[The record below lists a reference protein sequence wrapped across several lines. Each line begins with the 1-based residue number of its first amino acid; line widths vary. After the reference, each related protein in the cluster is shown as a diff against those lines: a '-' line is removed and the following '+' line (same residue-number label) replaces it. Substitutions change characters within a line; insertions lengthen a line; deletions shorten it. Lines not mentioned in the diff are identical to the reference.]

1 MTTSLVPITAAQGQ
15 ITPLARDQIDLIKR
29 TIAKG
34 ADDDELA
41 LFVQVCNKTGLDP
54 FARQIYAIKRWDNRE
69 GREIMGVQIS
79 IDGMR
84 LIAERSGKYTG
95 QIGPFWCGKDG
106 EWRDVWLSELPPV
119 AAKVGVLR
127 SDFREPLW
135 AVARFAGYVQTKKD
149 GSPSGLWKKM
159 ADVMLAK
166 CFDEE
171 TEVLTDCGFRRF
183 QDVGDANVMMV
194 ESGELVPSNSRPFS
208 QEYSGD
214 MVTYESDDLNFKV
227 TPNHDMITTFGK
239 VEAWGMFQTSHSRGP
254 WSIPRIVSKVVAS
267 NHPFMKLVGYVIAD
281 GYFRNGSGWEI
292 AVSRPDKIATLR
304 TLGLHNNE
312 RVKHAAGDTVI
323 AKSGRSITSNFD
335 KAVFDYKK
343 DFLSAAI
350 DSNKQLMKEFT
361 KSITPQD
368 AKTIVDAW
376 QEFDGHTNKKTGVRR
391 IYISDVG
398 RLSAFEFLAVK
409 AGYSV
414 SNRKKR
420 QSDVGGTNYVLT
432 ISEREKIPVF
442 KQGNS
447 TRPSLHLSKNR
458 SGVVWCVTV
467 PSGVIVVR
475 RNGFSMLCG
484 NCAEALALRKA
495 FPQELSGL
503 YSREEM
509 GQADNEAPEILPA
522 RAELPEAKAEAVREK
537 IKTIKAGSEERDY
550 AADLEARKKAVWA
563 SFLARHD
570 GKKAAAMAA
579 VKALIPKGSSKEW
592 DETDVEILENSF
604 REPIISAD
612 FEEVEEVEA
621 ISVREDPGLPFSD
634 VNGGV

>member
-166 CFDEE
+166 C
-171 TEVLTDCGFRRF
+171 
-183 QDVGDANVMMV
+183 
-194 ESGELVPSNSRPFS
+194 
-208 QEYSGD
+208 
-214 MVTYESDDLNFKV
+214 
-227 TPNHDMITTFGK
+227 
-239 VEAWGMFQTSHSRGP
+239 
-254 WSIPRIVSKVVAS
+254 
-267 NHPFMKLVGYVIAD
+267 
-281 GYFRNGSGWEI
+281 
-292 AVSRPDKIATLR
+292 
-304 TLGLHNNE
+304 
-312 RVKHAAGDTVI
+312 
-323 AKSGRSITSNFD
+323 
-335 KAVFDYKK
+335 
-343 DFLSAAI
+343 
-350 DSNKQLMKEFT
+350 
-361 KSITPQD
+361 
-368 AKTIVDAW
+368 
-376 QEFDGHTNKKTGVRR
+376 
-391 IYISDVG
+391 
-398 RLSAFEFLAVK
+398 
-409 AGYSV
+409 
-414 SNRKKR
+414 
-420 QSDVGGTNYVLT
+420 
-432 ISEREKIPVF
+432 
-442 KQGNS
+442 
-447 TRPSLHLSKNR
+447 
-458 SGVVWCVTV
+458 
-467 PSGVIVVR
+467 
-475 RNGFSMLCG
+475 
-484 NCAEALALRKA
+484 AEALALRKG

>member
-1 MTTSLVPITAAQGQ
+1 MSERVE
-15 ITPLARDQIDLIKR
+15 LAEYKQLNEESVALIKS
-29 TIAKG
+29 TICKG
-34 ADDDELA
+34 ASNEELK
-41 LFVQVCNKTGLDP
+41 LFINICNKTGLDP
-54 FARQIYAIKRWDNRE
+54 FTRQIYAIKRWDSRE
-69 GREIMGVQIS
+69 HKEVMSTQVS

-84 LIAERSGKYTG
+84 LVAERSRQYAG
-95 QIGPFWCGKDG
+95 QLGPFWCGPDG
-106 EWRDVWLSELPPV
+106 KWVDVWTAKGAPF
-119 AAKVGVLR
+119 AAKVGVIR
-127 SDFREPLW
+127 NDFKETLW
-135 AVARFAGYVQTKKD
+135 AVARFDAYAQRTKEGKLT
-149 GSPSGLWKKM
+149 SMWAKM
-159 ADVMLAK
+159 PDRMIAK

-239 VEAWGMFQTSHSRGP
+239 VEAWAMFQTSHSRGP
-254 WSIPRIVSKVVAS
+254 WSIPRKVSKVVAS
-267 NHPFMKLVGYVIAD
+267 NHPFMKLVGYVIAN

-432 ISEREKIPVF
+432 ISERDKIPVF

-495 FPQELSGL
+495 FPMELSGL
-503 YSREEM
+503 YATEEM
-509 GQADNEAPEILPA
+509 EQCAKIPDVEVESSEVVHDAKFKEKKGRAN
-522 RAELPEAKAEAVREK
+522 AELKQSPSQENQPLLKDRLIRTLVFICTDEGQLAMKKEEIAPF
-537 IKTIKAGSEERDY
+537 IKR
-550 AADLEARKKAVWA
+550 V
-563 SFLARHD
+563 LARED
-570 GKKAAAMAA
+570 IKGMEDVSEDELKQ
-579 VKALIPKGSSKEW
+579 LITIAKQ
-592 DETDVEILENSF
+592 
-604 REPIISAD
+604 
-612 FEEVEEVEA
+612 EVEQRGA
-621 ISVREDPGLPFSD
+621 A
-634 VNGGV
+634 

>member
-166 CFDEE
+166 C
-171 TEVLTDCGFRRF
+171 
-183 QDVGDANVMMV
+183 
-194 ESGELVPSNSRPFS
+194 
-208 QEYSGD
+208 
-214 MVTYESDDLNFKV
+214 
-227 TPNHDMITTFGK
+227 
-239 VEAWGMFQTSHSRGP
+239 
-254 WSIPRIVSKVVAS
+254 
-267 NHPFMKLVGYVIAD
+267 
-281 GYFRNGSGWEI
+281 
-292 AVSRPDKIATLR
+292 
-304 TLGLHNNE
+304 
-312 RVKHAAGDTVI
+312 
-323 AKSGRSITSNFD
+323 
-335 KAVFDYKK
+335 
-343 DFLSAAI
+343 
-350 DSNKQLMKEFT
+350 
-361 KSITPQD
+361 
-368 AKTIVDAW
+368 
-376 QEFDGHTNKKTGVRR
+376 
-391 IYISDVG
+391 
-398 RLSAFEFLAVK
+398 
-409 AGYSV
+409 
-414 SNRKKR
+414 
-420 QSDVGGTNYVLT
+420 
-432 ISEREKIPVF
+432 
-442 KQGNS
+442 
-447 TRPSLHLSKNR
+447 
-458 SGVVWCVTV
+458 
-467 PSGVIVVR
+467 
-475 RNGFSMLCG
+475 
-484 NCAEALALRKA
+484 AEALALRKG

-537 IKTIKAGSEERDY
+537 IKTLKAGSEEKDY
-550 AADLEARKKAVWA
+550 TADLEARKKAVWA

-592 DETDVEILENSF
+592 DETDVEILEDSL
-604 REPIISAD
+604 REPEILPEI
-612 FEEVEEVEA
+612 EEVEA
-621 ISVREDPGLPFSD
+621 LSVREDPGLPFSD
-634 VNGGV
+634 ENGGV

>member
-166 CFDEE
+166 C
-171 TEVLTDCGFRRF
+171 
-183 QDVGDANVMMV
+183 
-194 ESGELVPSNSRPFS
+194 
-208 QEYSGD
+208 
-214 MVTYESDDLNFKV
+214 
-227 TPNHDMITTFGK
+227 
-239 VEAWGMFQTSHSRGP
+239 
-254 WSIPRIVSKVVAS
+254 
-267 NHPFMKLVGYVIAD
+267 
-281 GYFRNGSGWEI
+281 
-292 AVSRPDKIATLR
+292 
-304 TLGLHNNE
+304 
-312 RVKHAAGDTVI
+312 
-323 AKSGRSITSNFD
+323 
-335 KAVFDYKK
+335 
-343 DFLSAAI
+343 
-350 DSNKQLMKEFT
+350 
-361 KSITPQD
+361 
-368 AKTIVDAW
+368 
-376 QEFDGHTNKKTGVRR
+376 
-391 IYISDVG
+391 
-398 RLSAFEFLAVK
+398 
-409 AGYSV
+409 
-414 SNRKKR
+414 
-420 QSDVGGTNYVLT
+420 
-432 ISEREKIPVF
+432 
-442 KQGNS
+442 
-447 TRPSLHLSKNR
+447 
-458 SGVVWCVTV
+458 
-467 PSGVIVVR
+467 
-475 RNGFSMLCG
+475 
-484 NCAEALALRKA
+484 AEALALRKG

-537 IKTIKAGSEERDY
+537 IKTLKAGSEEKDY
-550 AADLEARKKAVWA
+550 TADLEARKKAVWA

-570 GKKAAAMAA
+570 GRKSEAMAA
-579 VKALIPKGSSKEW
+579 VKALVPKGSSKEW
-592 DETDVEILENSF
+592 DETDVEILEDSI
-604 REPIISAD
+604 REPEILPEI
-612 FEEVEEVEA
+612 EEVEA
-621 ISVREDPGLPFSD
+621 LSVREDPGLPFSD
-634 VNGGV
+634 ENGGV

>member
-1 MTTSLVPITAAQGQ
+1 MVMTTSLVPITAAQGQ

-166 CFDEE
+166 C
-171 TEVLTDCGFRRF
+171 
-183 QDVGDANVMMV
+183 
-194 ESGELVPSNSRPFS
+194 
-208 QEYSGD
+208 
-214 MVTYESDDLNFKV
+214 
-227 TPNHDMITTFGK
+227 
-239 VEAWGMFQTSHSRGP
+239 
-254 WSIPRIVSKVVAS
+254 
-267 NHPFMKLVGYVIAD
+267 
-281 GYFRNGSGWEI
+281 
-292 AVSRPDKIATLR
+292 
-304 TLGLHNNE
+304 
-312 RVKHAAGDTVI
+312 
-323 AKSGRSITSNFD
+323 
-335 KAVFDYKK
+335 
-343 DFLSAAI
+343 
-350 DSNKQLMKEFT
+350 
-361 KSITPQD
+361 
-368 AKTIVDAW
+368 
-376 QEFDGHTNKKTGVRR
+376 
-391 IYISDVG
+391 
-398 RLSAFEFLAVK
+398 
-409 AGYSV
+409 
-414 SNRKKR
+414 
-420 QSDVGGTNYVLT
+420 
-432 ISEREKIPVF
+432 
-442 KQGNS
+442 
-447 TRPSLHLSKNR
+447 
-458 SGVVWCVTV
+458 
-467 PSGVIVVR
+467 
-475 RNGFSMLCG
+475 
-484 NCAEALALRKA
+484 AEALALRKG

-537 IKTIKAGSEERDY
+537 IKTLKAGSEEKDY
-550 AADLEARKKAVWA
+550 TADLEARKKAVWA

-592 DETDVEILENSF
+592 DETDVEILEDSL
-604 REPIISAD
+604 REPEILPEI
-612 FEEVEEVEA
+612 EEVEA
-621 ISVREDPGLPFSD
+621 LSVREDPGLPFSD
-634 VNGGV
+634 ENGGV

>member
-1 MTTSLVPITAAQGQ
+1 MVMTTSLVPITAAQGQ

-166 CFDEE
+166 C
-171 TEVLTDCGFRRF
+171 
-183 QDVGDANVMMV
+183 
-194 ESGELVPSNSRPFS
+194 
-208 QEYSGD
+208 
-214 MVTYESDDLNFKV
+214 
-227 TPNHDMITTFGK
+227 
-239 VEAWGMFQTSHSRGP
+239 
-254 WSIPRIVSKVVAS
+254 
-267 NHPFMKLVGYVIAD
+267 
-281 GYFRNGSGWEI
+281 
-292 AVSRPDKIATLR
+292 
-304 TLGLHNNE
+304 
-312 RVKHAAGDTVI
+312 
-323 AKSGRSITSNFD
+323 
-335 KAVFDYKK
+335 
-343 DFLSAAI
+343 
-350 DSNKQLMKEFT
+350 
-361 KSITPQD
+361 
-368 AKTIVDAW
+368 
-376 QEFDGHTNKKTGVRR
+376 
-391 IYISDVG
+391 
-398 RLSAFEFLAVK
+398 
-409 AGYSV
+409 
-414 SNRKKR
+414 
-420 QSDVGGTNYVLT
+420 
-432 ISEREKIPVF
+432 
-442 KQGNS
+442 
-447 TRPSLHLSKNR
+447 
-458 SGVVWCVTV
+458 
-467 PSGVIVVR
+467 
-475 RNGFSMLCG
+475 
-484 NCAEALALRKA
+484 AEALALRKG

-537 IKTIKAGSEERDY
+537 IKTLKAGSEEKDY
-550 AADLEARKKAVWA
+550 TADLEARKKAVWA

-592 DETDVEILENSF
+592 DETDVEILEDSL
-604 REPIISAD
+604 REPEILPEI
-612 FEEVEEVEA
+612 EEVEA
-621 ISVREDPGLPFSD
+621 LSVREDPGLPFSD

>member
-166 CFDEE
+166 C
-171 TEVLTDCGFRRF
+171 
-183 QDVGDANVMMV
+183 
-194 ESGELVPSNSRPFS
+194 
-208 QEYSGD
+208 
-214 MVTYESDDLNFKV
+214 
-227 TPNHDMITTFGK
+227 
-239 VEAWGMFQTSHSRGP
+239 
-254 WSIPRIVSKVVAS
+254 
-267 NHPFMKLVGYVIAD
+267 
-281 GYFRNGSGWEI
+281 
-292 AVSRPDKIATLR
+292 
-304 TLGLHNNE
+304 
-312 RVKHAAGDTVI
+312 
-323 AKSGRSITSNFD
+323 
-335 KAVFDYKK
+335 
-343 DFLSAAI
+343 
-350 DSNKQLMKEFT
+350 
-361 KSITPQD
+361 
-368 AKTIVDAW
+368 
-376 QEFDGHTNKKTGVRR
+376 
-391 IYISDVG
+391 
-398 RLSAFEFLAVK
+398 
-409 AGYSV
+409 
-414 SNRKKR
+414 
-420 QSDVGGTNYVLT
+420 
-432 ISEREKIPVF
+432 
-442 KQGNS
+442 
-447 TRPSLHLSKNR
+447 
-458 SGVVWCVTV
+458 
-467 PSGVIVVR
+467 
-475 RNGFSMLCG
+475 
-484 NCAEALALRKA
+484 AEALALRKG

-537 IKTIKAGSEERDY
+537 IKTLKAGSEEKDY
-550 AADLEARKKAVWA
+550 TADLEARKKAVWA

-621 ISVREDPGLPFSD
+621 MSVREDPGLPFSD